1 MEIRILGPACV
12 NCLKLELL
20 VAQALKETGCEA
32 KIVKIVEDKE
42 ILKYRGDPPILLI
55 EGQAV
60 HSGLPLPPIDKIK
73 GFISKKQ

>member
-32 KIVKIVEDKE
+32 TIVKVVEDKE
-42 ILKYRGDPPILLI
+42 ISKYRGDPPILLI
-55 EGQAV
+55 EGKVA
-60 HSGLPLPPIDKIK
+60 HSGLPLPPLDEIK
-73 GFISKKQ
+73 KFILIR